1 MVVLATG
8 VIAAPGAKELFQI
21 LNISYSQYE
30 FINEAHVKL
39 QPVETNSDG
48 IYLAGCT
55 TGPKDIPTT
64 VAQASGAAAKVLGLL
79 SKDALVANP
88 MTAEVNER
96 ECVACQLCV
105 GVCPYMAIEM
115 IKTRRG
121 KPVAHVNP
129 SLCKGCGL
137 CVNVCRGAA
146 INLKGFTD
154 QQLVGQVASLFA
166 EPLEEMAEPVQEAAV
181 AAEEA

>member
-1 MVVLATG
+1 MTSLRADTLMGRPVEIEADMVVLATG

-55 TGPKDIPTT
+55 TGPKVIPTT

-121 KPVAHVNP
+121 RHSRTGRSPCTG
-129 SLCKGCGL
+129 SG
-137 CVNVCRGAA
+137 
-146 INLKGFTD
+146 
-154 QQLVGQVASLFA
+154 
-166 EPLEEMAEPVQEAAV
+166 
-181 AAEEA
+181 